1 MHESRRYFLP
11 KGAQNGDFQGA
22 DGVRLRM
29 RAWPAPTQGHKARG
43 TLFLVPGR
51 TEYMERYAEVIA
63 DFLEKGF
70 AVAIL
75 DMRNHGLSGRPLANR
90 QAHFVADFAPMADDV
105 ARFVAQGAAL
115 DLPRPFTLLGHSM
128 GGHVAL
134 RAVHD
139 HPQLARSVDKLV
151 LCAPMLRI
159 RFSPLPLW
167 LVRGL
172 VALAGALGFWERYAL
187 GQGDWAGGKARARLM
202 RLLTSDAQRFAV
214 EDWQVAQN
222 PDLKLGGVTWG
233 WLRAA
238 LNSCDLL
245 AQKGYAE
252 AITVPTRFI
261 LAGSDRVVDNHA
273 SRAFAA
279 RMPHADVVELPNS
292 RHEPMREVDA
302 IRDGFFKAVE
312 DFAG

>member
-1 MHESRRYFLP
+1 M
-11 KGAQNGDFQGA
+11 
-22 DGVRLRM
+22 
-29 RAWPAPTQGHKARG
+29 
-43 TLFLVPGR
+43 PGR

-75 DMRNHGLSGRPLANR
+75 DMRNHGLSDRPLANR

-245 AQKGYAE
+245 AQKAMPKRSRCRRALSSPE
-252 AITVPTRFI
+252 AIGWWITTPAAPLPPACPMRMWLNCQT
-261 LAGSDRVVDNHA
+261 AAMNHA
-273 SRAFAA
+273 RGGCDPGRVFQG
-279 RMPHADVVELPNS
+279 R
-292 RHEPMREVDA
+292 
-302 IRDGFFKAVE
+302 
-312 DFAG
+312 